1 MHANKS
7 IIVCITILIIDLLLL
22 YSIVLKC
29 SFSNNNSVKTEDE
42 FYDIS
47 LIEKSEPHNNKN
59 NNEIQTTADAQQ
71 SNIAKN
77 EIIFEWKIEIPKIEL
92 VANIAEGTNRE
103 ILDVFV
109 GHFESTKRRHGNI
122 VLAAHNRGYPVNY
135 FSRIKDLE
143 INDEI
148 YYTYNEFKQCYKL
161 VSKEIIKDTDFTR
174 LENTDEDT
182 ITLITCVE
190 NEPSYRRCIVG
201 KK

>member
-7 IIVCITILIIDLLLL
+7 IIVCMILLIIIVFLL
-22 YSIVLKC
+22 YSMIY
-29 SFSNNNSVKTEDE
+29 SSNDNSIKTEDE
-42 FYDIS
+42 FYNIS
-47 LIEKSEPHNNKN
+47 NIEESKTNI
-59 NNEIQTTADAQQ
+59 NEIQTNADAR
-71 SNIAKN
+71 SNYVAEN

-92 VANIAEGTNRE
+92 VANIAEGTNKE
-103 ILDVFV
+103 VLDYYV

-143 INDEI
+143 IGDKI

-161 VSKEIIKDTDFTR
+161 VSKEIIKDTDFTK
-174 LENTDEDT
+174 LEDTNEDT

-190 NEPSYRRCIVG
+190 NEPSFRRCIVG

>member
-7 IIVCITILIIDLLLL
+7 IIVCMILLIIIVFLL
-22 YSIVLKC
+22 YSMIY
-29 SFSNNNSVKTEDE
+29 SSNDNSIKTEDE
-42 FYDIS
+42 FYNIS
-47 LIEKSEPHNNKN
+47 NIEESKTNI
-59 NNEIQTTADAQQ
+59 NEIQTNADAR
-71 SNIAKN
+71 SNYVAEN

-92 VANIAEGTNRE
+92 VANIAEGTNKE
-103 ILDVFV
+103 VLDYYV

-143 INDEI
+143 IGDNI

-161 VSKEIIKDTDFTR
+161 VSKEIIKDTDFTK
-174 LENTDEDT
+174 LEDTNEDT

-190 NEPSYRRCIVG
+190 NEPSFRRCIVG